1 MEHAADFGGCH
12 HLTLVN
18 RRLEASDMLHRHA
31 VRFARLQV
39 FVESGEDLIVEDLEF
54 ADSVD
59 QSLDRDVGYSLV
71 FAVDSLNAKDVV
83 AGDKGLGR
91 QAKIGVGEAEEDNT

>member
-39 FVESGEDLIVEDLEF
+39 FVESGEDLIVEDLDNDETE
-54 ADSVD
+54 VEITYLT
-59 QSLDRDVGYSLV
+59 QS
-71 FAVDSLNAKDVV
+71 
-83 AGDKGLGR
+83 
-91 QAKIGVGEAEEDNT
+91 